1 MGLTA
6 IARLTYATVD
16 TDNTYPYPIAT
27 RLIHSGARRAQ
38 ACARHSLSRAALTTA
53 GAPIWLLDAFSQLVI
68 YYAPAAPPGLPFPPP
83 PSSAL
88 RRAVNALRASR
99 RITPTLRMLRGGCA
113 SGSHHTPALHMHS
126 TI

>member
-1 MGLTA
+1 MN
-6 IARLTYATVD
+6 I
-16 TDNTYPYPIAT
+16 DNTWPYPNAT
-27 RLIHSGARRAQ
+27 LCIHSGACRAQ

-53 GAPIWLLDAFSQLVI
+53 GAPIWLLDAFSQLVV

-88 RRAVNALRASR
+88 RRAVNALRASC

-113 SGSHHTPALHMHS
+113 SESRENTPALYMHS
-126 TI
+126 TM